1 VNQIPNRERNGLG
14 TVRKA
19 LSLLEWV
26 ARRPTA
32 PTVREAADGLGLNV
46 TTCYHLVN
54 TLSGTGYLVKGAD
67 RRLSLGP
74 QVAILYEALHRNL
87 QATQVCLP
95 VVEELRDRTGETS
108 YLSSWD
114 AGEVVLQLVV
124 ESPQA
129 LRVTGMY
136 PGRRSAAYCRASGKA
151 ILAFIPEPERER
163 YLAEHELTPLTPNTI
178 TDPDVLRR
186 ELHGIAV
193 DGYAIDRQEYELGIS
208 CVGAPYFDVWQRVC
222 GAITVSVPLSRFD
235 DARDHVSDLVLAAGE
250 RASRLLGYAG
260 PYPRRQAAEAGEPVP
275 R

>member
-1 VNQIPNRERNGLG
+1 
-14 TVRKA
+14 VRKA

-26 ARRPTA
+26 ALRGTA
-32 PTVREAADGLGLNV
+32 PTVREAAEGLGLNV

-54 TLSGTGYLVKGAD
+54 TLSGTGYLVKGSD

-87 QATQVCLP
+87 QTTQACLP

-136 PGRRSAAYCRASGKA
+136 PGRRSEAYCRASGKA
-151 ILAFIPEPERER
+151 ILAFIPEEERER
-163 YLAEHELTPLTPNTI
+163 YLAEHELKPVTPNTI
-178 TDPDVLRR
+178 TDPDVLRK
-186 ELHGIAV
+186 ELHEIAV
-193 DGYAIDRQEYELGIS
+193 QGYAVDRQEFELGIS
-208 CVGAPYFDVWQRVC
+208 CVGAPYFDVWQRVY
-222 GAITVSVPLSRFD
+222 GAITVSVPVSRFQ
-235 DARDHVSDLVLAAGE
+235 DAQREISQLVLAAGE

-260 PYPRRQAAEAGEPVP
+260 PYPRRETARAGGQAG